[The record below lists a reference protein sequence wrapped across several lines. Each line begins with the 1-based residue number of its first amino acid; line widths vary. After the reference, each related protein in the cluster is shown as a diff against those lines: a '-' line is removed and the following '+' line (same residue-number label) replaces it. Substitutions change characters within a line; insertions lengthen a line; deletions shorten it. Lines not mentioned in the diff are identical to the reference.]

1 MKRMILLSMI
11 ALGAA
16 SISGAVG
23 TVDDETPTSA
33 DRTLDRVLGS
43 GDKSAVQTST
53 GTDAG
58 AGKESVDRPD
68 SWITGKVKTAL
79 TFHKSVS
86 GLKTEV
92 ETSGGIVTL
101 RGEAESQAQ
110 KDLTAEYASEVEG
123 VKKVN
128 NLMSV
133 KGERTMDARVD
144 DATITAQIKS
154 ALLTRRSTSAINTTV
169 KSYNGVVTLGGVARN
184 EAEKELAEKLA
195 RSVRGVTEVKNFMTV
210 EKP

>member
-16 SISGAVG
+16 GFAGAAG
-23 TVDDETPTSA
+23 TVDNEDPTSA
-33 DRTLDRVLGS
+33 DRALDRVLGS

-53 GTDAG
+53 SAPAG
-58 AGKESVDRPD
+58 GEEVTRPD

-92 ETSGGIVTL
+92 DTSGGVVTL
-101 RGEAESQAQ
+101 KGEAENQAQ
-110 KDLTAEYASEVEG
+110 KDLSTEYASQVEG
-123 VKKVN
+123 VKAVN
-128 NLMSV
+128 NLMTV

-144 DATITAQIKS
+144 DATIVAQIKS
-154 ALLTRRSTSAINTTV
+154 ALLTRRSTSALNTTV
-169 KSYNGVVTLGGVARN
+169 KSYNGVVTLGGVAKSD
-184 EAEKELAEKLA
+184 AEKELAEMLA
-195 RSVRGVTEVKNFMTV
+195 RGVKGVHEVNNVMV
-210 EKP
+210 VQP